1 MRLEEISKYAILLVL
16 GAVVSSACGEAAPK
30 TPPAKPLFEKI
41 DVFPMKGK
49 DVHRIPSLAVSRS
62 GVVLAFADLRKGS
75 RADWAHDI
83 DIVLR
88 RSLDGGRTW
97 GPKQVL
103 ASKKGVS
110 MHGGPAVV
118 DDRTG
123 RIFKFYRYRPN
134 AIRGS
139 GDMVKHFDKWVAM
152 GYANL
157 IIHSDDDGATWSKPR
172 KMKLKHPEKHRVGN
186 GGHGVQ
192 LPSGRLLINGG
203 GHRDAKGALRSFLF
217 YSDDGGDTWRA
228 SPAGQAKGVV
238 VEAAT
243 VALDNGDIMT
253 NHRTEG
259 PHRRVSIYCDGGT
272 KLLRT
277 YVDKNL
283 PEPFCHASLARYSR
297 AGCGRSSRLLFVN
310 PPNNG
315 SGKFSR
321 GKRVN
326 LTVRLSDD
334 EGSSWGPSKSICA
347 GPSGYSDTVVLKD
360 KTILCLFENGKKAY
374 NDDISIARFNLE
386 WLTAK

>member
-1 MRLEEISKYAILLVL
+1 MISVGL
-16 GAVVSSACGEAAPK
+16 AVFELSVGGEPPVE
-30 TPPAKPLFEKI
+30 TPRAKPLFEKI

-49 DVHRIPSLAVSRS
+49 DVHRIPSLAVSRR

-75 RADWAHDI
+75 RSDWAHDI

-88 RSLDGGRTW
+88 RSFDGGKTW
-97 GPKQVL
+97 KPTQML
-103 ASKKGVS
+103 ASAKGVS

-118 DDRTG
+118 DAQTG

-134 AIRGS
+134 AIKRA
-139 GDMVKHFDKWVAM
+139 GDVVKYFDKWVSM

-157 IIHSDDDGATWSKPR
+157 IIHSDDDGETWSEPR
-172 KMKLKHPEKHRVGN
+172 KMQLKHPEKHRVGN

-192 LPSGRLLINGG
+192 LPNGRLLINGG
-203 GHRDAKGALRSFLF
+203 SHHGAKDTLRSFLF
-217 YSDDGGDTWRA
+217 YSDDGGKSWRA
-228 SPAGQAKGVV
+228 SPAGQSKGVV

-243 VALDNGDIMT
+243 VVLDNGDIMT

-259 PHRRVSIYCDGGT
+259 ANRRVSIYTDGGT

-277 YVDKNL
+277 YLDENL
-283 PEPFCHASLARYSR
+283 PEPFCHASLARYSC
-297 AGCGRSSRLLFVN
+297 AACDRSSRLLFVN

-315 SGKFSR
+315 SGKFVR

-326 LTVRLSDD
+326 LTMRLSDD
-334 EGSSWGPSKSICA
+334 EGGSWPVSKSICA
-347 GPSGYSDTVVLKD
+347 GPSGYSDTVVLPD

-374 NDDISIARFNLE
+374 NDQISVVRCNLVWLIA
-386 WLTAK
+386 K